1 MTLTRDAL
9 PSAAASLETSIGGNS
24 QLLQCVTMCTMCYNV
39 IQCVHC
45 AGTFPAIP
53 DQDLQ
58 LKEMVAAN
66 LNRVDRDRQ
75 AARLIVI
82 SNKKRDGDTV

>member
-1 MTLTRDAL
+1 MVQQKNTMSLFMNINQIVQDRKVPCYHLVFGGRVTLTRDAL

-24 QLLQCVTMCTMCYNV
+24 QL

-58 LKEMVAAN
+58 LKETVAAN
-66 LNRVDRDRQ
+66 LN
-75 AARLIVI
+75 
-82 SNKKRDGDTV
+82 